1 MKDFWAW
8 EDFKTMKRIRLGDA
22 LVDKGLI
29 TQEQLQEALTKEN
42 SPVSELEVF
51 WLRCHWLL
59 NKRLFAY

>member
-29 TQEQLQEALTKEN
+29 TQEQLQEALTKGKL
-42 SPVSELEVF
+42 SG
-51 WLRCHWLL
+51 
-59 NKRLFAY
+59 KRVGSIFG